1 MGGKVLRLQSDII
14 KEEGIKEG
22 IKEGINAGKKEG
34 ETLLGKLVIKL
45 MSLGKNDDVIRVS
58 SDVKYREKMYT
69 LYGIK

>member
-14 KEEGIKEG
+14 KEEGI
-22 IKEGINAGKKEG
+22 NVGKKEG